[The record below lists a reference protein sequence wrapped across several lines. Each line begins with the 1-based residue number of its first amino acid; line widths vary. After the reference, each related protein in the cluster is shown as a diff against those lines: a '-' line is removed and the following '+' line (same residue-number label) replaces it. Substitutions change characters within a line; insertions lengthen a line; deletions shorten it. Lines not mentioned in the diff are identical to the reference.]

1 MEIDLPKTQRL
12 TGDEKRKTL
21 SAEEHEPGK
30 TQTRESRD
38 RDSVRLVGTAV
49 LVILISGA
57 AFLAA
62 DTYNINVVWVFLSW
76 NSIWL
81 FLILRKGF
89 RRHFKNAQFTAFLL
103 MWMAVHGT
111 VVVLLMRWVRM
122 LYWIPLIALELFVG
136 FLAAN
141 LLFGIVPDRKK

>member
-12 TGDEKRKTL
+12 TDDEKQKTL
-21 SAEEHEPGK
+21 NAKEHEPGE

-38 RDSVRLVGTAV
+38 RDSVRLVVTAV

-62 DTYNINVVWVFLSW
+62 DTYHINVVWVILSW

-89 RRHFKNAQFTAFLL
+89 HRHFKNAQFTAFFL

>member
-1 MEIDLPKTQRL
+1 MEIDLPKTQHL
-12 TGDEKRKTL
+12 TDDEDQKTL
-21 SAEEHEPGK
+21 SGEKHEPGE
-30 TQTRESRD
+30 TSRWE
-38 RDSVRLVGTAV
+38 SVRLVCTAI
-49 LVILISGA
+49 LVCLTLGA
-57 AFLAA
+57 SFLAA
-62 DTYNINVVWVFLSW
+62 DTYNISPGWVFFSW

-81 FLILRKGF
+81 FLILWKGF
-89 RRHFKNAQFTAFLL
+89 RRHFKNAQFTAFFL
-103 MWMAVHGT
+103 MWTSVHGT